1 MCKFVCEIE
10 RERERGKERKRDG
23 GRERERECATLGYN
37 TFSVNFILLFRSKI
51 PETTLLLTQKSL
63 SGQKK
68 SSKMKNDFIN

>member
-10 RERERGKERKRDG
+10 REREREGK
-23 GRERERECATLGYN
+23 REREMGYN

-51 PETTLLLTQKSL
+51 SETTLLLTQKSL